1 MPDLGLEFSAAL
13 VFRFLGCFL
22 IGSVPFAVLAMQGTG
37 IDIRKAG
44 SGNPG
49 FNNVLSYNKWRAV
62 VTLLGDLGKGLA
74 AIWIFLQPG
83 QAMTVGW
90 LFGLAAILGH
100 CYSPFLKFNGG
111 KGIATSA
118 GVMLYLYP
126 VLAMASLA
134 VFSVLRVTGGKRR
147 WIEAGTIASLATY
160 ALFVVLLLVW
170 EGTEMALFGTLLLVF
185 VAWRHRSNFRILF
198 GSGQAQ

>member
-1 MPDLGLEFSAAL
+1 MPELGIHFSAAL
-13 VFRFLGCFL
+13 LWRMLGCFL
-22 IGSVPFAVLAMQGTG
+22 IGSIPFAVLAMQGTG
-37 IDIRKAG
+37 IDIRRAG

-49 FNNVLSYNKWRAV
+49 FNNVLRYNKGRAV
-62 VTLLGDLGKGLA
+62 LTLMGDLGKGLA

-83 QAMTVGW
+83 QAMAVGW

-100 CYSPFLKFNGG
+100 CYSPFLKFNGS

-134 VFSVLRVTGGKRR
+134 VFSVLRVAGGKRR
-147 WIEAGTIASLATY
+147 WIEAGAIASLGTY
-160 ALFVVLLLVW
+160 ALFVLLLLLR
-170 EGTEMALFGTLLLVF
+170 EGVEMALFGVILLAF
-185 VAWRHRSNFRILF
+185 VAWRHRSNFRILL
-198 GSGQAQ
+198 GSGQAR